1 MENKN
6 EPELITLSVR
16 KFAKDNS
23 LEILAGEKGLDNL
36 IASDQLSRPGLEF
49 TGFFTYF
56 DNKRILLVGSKDASF
71 LDLQDKEVIKTNVK
85 KIFELNPPCI
95 VFSRNVII
103 NQVFYDFANE
113 YNIPIFRSN
122 LRTTPTS
129 SKLYTYLQ
137 DKLSERKS
145 VHGTLLD
152 IAGMGTLIVGK
163 SGIGKS
169 ETALELIKR
178 GHQLIADD
186 LVEILEKEPGNLIG
200 SAPDILKRY
209 IEIRGI
215 GIVDVVTM
223 YGASAY
229 RDRKN
234 IRLVCELE
242 QWDESKY
249 YDRLGLDQLKI
260 KFFNT
265 EISKVIIPVL
275 PGRNI
280 SLLVES
286 AALNEKLK
294 LLGHNSAQE
303 FVNKVNSKA
312 KNGKE

>member
-1 MENKN
+1 MNKYA
-6 EPELITLSVR
+6 IVTDS
-16 KFAKDNS
+16 
-23 LEILAGEKGLDNL
+23 
-36 IASDQLSRPGLEF
+36 ASDLCKEYREANGVDYAQTMMSWKKEDGQNIETGASLDWDFISFKDFYNLLRGGTRVYTAQVTIQNYLDVFESHLKKGEDVLYVACSSGLSASLNIARMLVEGELKEKYPDRKVVV
-49 TGFFTYF
+49 F
-56 DNKRILLVGSKDASF
+56 DS
-71 LDLQDKEVIKTNVK
+71 
-85 KIFELNPPCI
+85 
-95 VFSRNVII
+95 
-103 NQVFYDFANE
+103 
-113 YNIPIFRSN
+113 
-122 LRTTPTS
+122 LR
-129 SKLYTYLQ
+129 
-137 DKLSERKS
+137 
-145 VHGTLLD
+145 
-152 IAGMGTLIVGK
+152 AGMAQGMLVMLAVDLKNQGKTL
-163 SGIGKS
+163 
-169 ETALELIKR
+169 EEN
-178 GHQLIADD
+178 
-186 LVEILEKEPGNLIG
+186 VEILEKEPGNLIG